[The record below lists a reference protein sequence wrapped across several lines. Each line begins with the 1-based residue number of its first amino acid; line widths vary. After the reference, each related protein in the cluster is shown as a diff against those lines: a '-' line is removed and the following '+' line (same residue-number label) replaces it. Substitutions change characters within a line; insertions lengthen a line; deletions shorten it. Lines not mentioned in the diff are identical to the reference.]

1 MNKMRVNPDLD
12 ELEFL
17 KKILVNQNEVSSQ
30 KVILVAIGDRNNS

>member
-1 MNKMRVNPDLD
+1 MRVNPDLD

-17 KKILVNQNEVSSQ
+17 KKILENQNEVSLQ